1 MFTVRRVVTS
11 RLRRLTSLGVT
22 VLLVAGL
29 TAGLSSVAVADVPSC
44 TGNAIVCENQLPGT
58 PQSVWDV
65 SGAGDSSIQGFA
77 TQISVNLGQTEQFK
91 INTDASA
98 YTIDIYRLG
107 YYQGNGARKVASVSP
122 SASLPQSQ
130 PACATDPATEIYDCG
145 TWGVSGSWSI
155 PSDAVSGVYIALL
168 TRTDTG
174 GASQIPFIVRDDS
187 SHAAVV
193 YQTSDPSWEAY
204 NTYGVSDFYQG
215 LANGRAYK
223 VSYNRPFATRG
234 DNSGRDFLF
243 SNEYPM
249 LRFMEQNGYD
259 MTYISGLDT
268 DVNGGLLTNHQAFVS
283 TGHDEYWSDGQR
295 TNVEKARD
303 AGVSLAFFS
312 GNEVYWKTRWEASED
327 GNNTPNR
334 TLVCYKDSW
343 AGTQID
349 PLGPTS
355 TWRDPRFGGN
365 GKGPEN
371 ALTGTMYM
379 ANFDDLPITVSSQE
393 GKNRLWRGT
402 ALGSQTD
409 GTSTALAAHTV
420 GYESDEDLDNG
431 FRPAGLIRLSTTT
444 GATPQESQDFGK
456 TVAAGTTTHHLT
468 EYRAA
473 SGALVFGAGTIQW
486 AWGVDADHDG
496 TVSPVDTRI
505 QQATVNVLADMGASA
520 TTLMA
525 TLTASVKSTDT
536 LAPTAV
542 ITSPSSG
549 STIGNGS
556 NVTVTGTATD
566 AGGGVVAGVEVST
579 DGGSS
584 WHPAVLSLSAGTYSF
599 TYTGVLAGS
608 GTTSIQARAVDDSAN
623 IQSPATTITA
633 SNGCPCS
640 IFGNATPATPSVSD
654 KSSVTLGTQFTAAT
668 SGYITG
674 VRFYKGTSNTGTHV
688 GTLYTAGGVALA
700 STTFTGETASGWQSA
715 SFSSAVPITAGT
727 GYVIAY
733 TAPNGNYAGDAW
745 YFDFFGHSGGVLSAA
760 GAMSAPNGVF
770 AGPNTFPNQSYQQT
784 NYYIDAIYSPTDTTP
799 VTITTT
805 TPLAGSTS
813 NPVNGAITATFSRDI
828 DPSSL
833 AVTVTTDS
841 GAAVNGTTSYNAST
855 RMATFAPAGT
865 LATRTSFSASFAANA
880 SVAAVTTTPVTFT
893 FSTAAADGVANSCP
907 CSIFNDS
914 TAPASGPSAD
924 AGVEVG
930 TAFTSEANGLISGVR
945 FYKAAANV
953 GTHTVSLWDS
963 SGNRLATAT
972 VTGESTQGWQQASFP
987 TAVSI
992 TAGTTY
998 TVSYHAPNGG
1008 YSADVGGLGSALNKA
1023 PLHTLP
1029 VGGRYAYSLTAAPT
1043 GLSSA
1048 NYYVDPVFTWDP
1060 SVVPTVN
1067 SIDPAASSTS
1077 VPVGAA
1083 VTATF
1088 GVTVQSASPVVTVTP
1103 DSGSAV
1109 AGTTAVNASGTVVT
1123 FTPAVA
1129 LAAGTHYTVAIA
1141 GAKSLAGTT
1150 MTPVSTGFTT
1160 SGPAVCP
1167 CTLSASATVPVAA
1180 DSGDGSPI
1188 TVGTQFTASVNGY
1201 VTGVR
1206 YYRAA
1211 ANTGPHIGTLYSAA
1225 GASLASVTFTDG
1237 AAGWT
1242 TAALAT
1248 PVAVT
1253 VGTSYVVAVFDPV
1266 GHYSAA
1272 AAFFPVPYVNAPLTG
1287 TAGLFTYGSTMT
1299 VPTSSYNNGFYYVD
1313 PVFTVS
1319 AGTAPATTSV
1329 LPASGAA
1336 ASVLP
1341 TTITA
1346 TLDQAVDPTSVTM
1359 TVTTAAGAA
1368 VAGATS
1374 YVAASQTAV
1383 FTPAAALAYGTSYTA
1398 TVVARNTSGTA
1409 MATPYSWNFSTG
1421 PKLIAPT
1428 VTATNPAQ
1436 SATATSLTGVTA
1448 TFSQPMS
1455 TSSLIFTVAT
1465 SSGTAVPGTLTWDAT
1480 GQVATFSTAA
1490 KLAYGTS
1497 YTAKVSGANVQGT
1510 AMATTKS
1517 WSFVTPATLAI
1528 PSVGTLAPASGST
1541 TTTLPTSITAKFAA
1555 AIDPATLVFGVT
1567 AGGAAVAGTT
1577 TYTASTATFTPTA
1590 ALSWATTYTATVTA
1604 SNTQG
1609 APMISPKTWSF
1620 ATPVQLPVPSL
1631 TATTPAAVPT
1641 TIPTK
1646 VTATFAAAIDATSL
1660 TVGVSASGVT
1670 VAGTTSYSSST
1681 RVVTFT
1687 PTSAFAAATAYS
1699 VVVNAKNSQ
1708 GAVMSPV
1715 NWTFSTPSVFTL
1727 FPATSTPAYGSYS
1740 DSTPST
1746 VGTRF
1751 TSDKAGVITGVSFYD
1766 GPTNTATTVYLY
1778 SSTGAVLGTGSA
1790 SSAVTGWRTVA
1801 LSTPVP
1807 ITAGTTYTA
1816 AYFAPQGN
1824 YALTLNG
1831 FGAGVNAVPLHA
1843 AGNAGAYRAFGG
1855 YPSGTNTSN
1864 YWVSPVLAVASGK

>member
-1 MFTVRRVVTS
+1 MPVVPRVAFLLRNQW
-11 RLRRLTSLGVT
+11 RLLLT
-22 VLLVAGL
+22 VLLVAASV
-29 TAGLSSVAVADVPSC
+29 TAVPQVVSADAPTC

-65 SGAGDSSIQGFA
+65 PGAGDASIQGFA
-77 TQISVNLGQTEQFK
+77 TAISVNVGQTEQFK
-91 INTDASA
+91 IKTDASA

-130 PACATDPATEIYDCG
+130 PACATDATTEIYDCG
-145 TWGVSGSWSI
+145 TWGTSASWAV
-155 PSDAVSGVYIALL
+155 PANAVSGVYLARLF
-168 TRTDTG
+168 RADVSD
-174 GASQIPFIVRDDS
+174 ASLIPFIVRDDS

-813 NPVNGAITATFSRDI
+813 NPVTFQVTVGFSRDM

-833 AVTVTTDS
+833 TTVVKDGT
-841 GAAVNGTTSYNAST
+841 GATVAGTTSYAS
-855 RMATFAPAGT
+855 G
-865 LATRTSFSASFAANA
+865 TRTQTFTPTAALARGTTVTVTVNGNSTA
-880 SVAAVTTTPVTFT
+880 GVALTPFT
-893 FSTAAADGVANSCP
+893 FSFVTAQPDPTAGVCP
-907 CSIFNDS
+907 CSFFTDS
-914 TAPASGPSAD
+914 TAPATAPQTD
-924 AGVEVG
+924 ASSVELG
-930 TAFTSEANGLISGVR
+930 MAFTSDTAGSVTGVR
-945 FYKAAANV
+945 FYKGVGNI

-998 TVSYHAPNGG
+998 TVSYRAPQGH
-1008 YSADVGGLGSALNKA
+1008 YSADSN
-1023 PLHTLP
+1023 
-1029 VGGRYAYSLTAAPT
+1029 
-1043 GLSSA
+1043 GLSSAIDRPPLHALASAARYTYGSTAPTSKSTA
-1048 NYYVDPVFTWDP
+1048 NYYVDPVVTLTP
-1060 SVVPTVN
+1060 STSAPQVTSVN
-1067 SIDPAASSTS
+1067 PADGTSS
-1077 VPVGAA
+1077 VPVG
-1083 VTATF
+1083 
-1088 GVTVQSASPVVTVTP
+1088 SAVTVTFSTAIAP
-1103 DSGSAV
+1103 GSATIALTSASGSV
-1109 AGTTAVNASGTVVT
+1109 TGTQGTGSGNNQAT
-1123 FTPAVA
+1123 FTPSAA
-1129 LAAGTHYTVAIA
+1129 LSTATTYTVTVSGATSA
-1141 GAKSLAGTT
+1141 GGTA
-1150 MTPVSTGFTT
+1150 MTGSSSTSFTT
-1160 SGPAVCP
+1160 SGSCP
-1167 CTLSASATVPVAA
+1167 CTVFGATTPATV
-1180 DSGDGSPI
+1180 DSADGSAV
-1188 TVGTQFTASVNGY
+1188 TVGVKIVPSVSG
-1201 VTGVR
+1201 TISGVR
-1206 YYRAA
+1206 YYRAT
-1211 ANTGPHIGTLYSAA
+1211 ANTGTHIGYLYNSA
-1225 GASLASVTFTDG
+1225 GTTVLATATFATATTTGWQTVTF
-1237 AAGWT
+1237 AS
-1242 TAALAT
+1242 
-1248 PVAVT
+1248 PVAV
-1253 VGTSYVVAVFDPV
+1253 VAGTTYVAAVYDPV
-1266 GHYSAA
+1266 GHYSLNASY
-1272 AAFFPVPYVNAPLTG
+1272 FGSSYVNNPLTATMG
-1287 TAGLFTYGSTMT
+1287 VYKYGKAFPNSTYNNSNYWVDVTFS
-1299 VPTSSYNNGFYYVD
+1299 PTS
-1313 PVFTVS
+1313 TS
-1319 AGTAPATTSV
+1319 AAP
-1329 LPASGAA
+1329 
-1336 ASVLP
+1336 
-1341 TTITA
+1341 
-1346 TLDQAVDPTSVTM
+1346 
-1359 TVTTAAGAA
+1359 
-1368 VAGATS
+1368 
-1374 YVAASQTAV
+1374 
-1383 FTPAAALAYGTSYTA
+1383 
-1398 TVVARNTSGTA
+1398 TVVAKSPDGT
-1409 MATPYSWNFSTG
+1409 Y
-1421 PKLIAPT
+1421 L
-1428 VTATNPAQ
+1428 VQ
-1436 SATATSLTGVTA
+1436 
-1448 TFSQPMS
+1448 
-1455 TSSLIFTVAT
+1455 
-1465 SSGTAVPGTLTWDAT
+1465 
-1480 GQVATFSTAA
+1480 
-1490 KLAYGTS
+1490 
-1497 YTAKVSGANVQGT
+1497 SGA
-1510 AMATTKS
+1510 
-1517 WSFVTPATLAI
+1517 
-1528 PSVGTLAPASGST
+1528 
-1541 TTTLPTSITAKFAA
+1541 
-1555 AIDPATLVFGVT
+1555 
-1567 AGGAAVAGTT
+1567 
-1577 TYTASTATFTPTA
+1577 
-1590 ALSWATTYTATVTA
+1590 
-1604 SNTQG
+1604 TQ
-1609 APMISPKTWSF
+1609 A
-1620 ATPVQLPVPSL
+1620 
-1631 TATTPAAVPT
+1631 
-1641 TIPTK
+1641 
-1646 VTATFAAAIDATSL
+1646 ATFAAAIDPSTLVFTVKTSGGTAVAGTVVYSASSLTATFTPSSALPYGTSL
-1660 TVGVSASGVT
+1660 TASVQASSVSGSAMASP
-1670 VAGTTSYSSST
+1670 TT
-1681 RVVTFT
+1681 
-1687 PTSAFAAATAYS
+1687 
-1699 VVVNAKNSQ
+1699 
-1708 GAVMSPV
+1708 
-1715 NWTFSTPSVFTL
+1715 WTFSTVAQ
-1727 FPATSTPAYGSYS
+1727 PA
-1740 DSTPST
+1740 
-1746 VGTRF
+1746 
-1751 TSDKAGVITGVSFYD
+1751 AGVAHSLYGATDAPSNATWPDNGPVNVGVKFSSDTAGSVTAIKFYAGSGNN
-1766 GPTNTATTVYLY
+1766 GPHPVAIW
-1778 SSTGAVLGTGSA
+1778 STSGTKLGSGTGTGNG
-1790 SSAVTGWRTVA
+1790 TGWQTVVLDSSVA
-1801 LSTPVP
+1801 
-1807 ITAGTTYTA
+1807 ITAGTTYVVS
-1816 AYFAPQGN
+1816 YFAPVGQ
-1824 YALTLNG
+1824 YAVT
-1831 FGAGVNAVPLHA
+1831 
-1843 AGNAGAYRAFGG
+1843 
-1855 YPSGTNTSN
+1855 SGS
-1864 YWVSPVLAVASGK
+1864 YSAASGNGILHVPASGSSYSYSSALAYPGSNSTASYFVDVVVTTAS